1 MPLAPLNMRQNP
13 VPGTDYS
20 DLSSVQ
26 IEVDLDGKQSQ
37 EQNKNN
43 IVRVELPDG
52 SVSINFAPAANDQEE
67 GDFDDN
73 LALSL
78 SPDILASVGSE
89 LVRLIKQDDESRQ
102 EWLQQ
107 YVSGLELL
115 GTKIEQPRSNA
126 SDGSTAVEGQSTVR
140 HPLLIESIVRFQSNA
155 RGEMLPS
162 TGPVRVRNDGTTTL
176 LSDVQALALER
187 DFNHYLTV
195 TAPEYYPD
203 TERLF
208 FSLGFCGTAFKK
220 VYYCPIRRRPV
231 SEFVDVKD
239 VIVSNAETSIQSS
252 PRVTHSIRMSASILK
267 RMQLA
272 GIYRDVT
279 LTDVSP
285 GQRNIADQKI
295 DQLQGITPNTAS
307 RAEQNDRDIYECYC
321 ELDLPGYE
329 HKEDG
334 EATGL
339 RLPYRVTID
348 KASEQVLEIRRW
360 WKDGDTSYL
369 RRQVFV
375 DYIFVPGLGFYGL
388 GFLHLLGNTTMALTA
403 ALRLCI
409 DNGMF
414 ANFPGFLY
422 AKSAGRQMTNEFRVA
437 PGSGVAIDTGGQ
449 PIQNMVANLPY
460 RGVDAAFLNLIQM
473 VEQGGQRLGGIADV
487 AVGDAN
493 TEAPVG
499 TTIAL
504 IEQAT
509 KVMSAAHKRMHAA
522 QAREFYL
529 LKELFKECPESFWE
543 NNQFPAG
550 TWTPQTLVSALNNAN
565 LVPVADPNTPSQTA
579 RIQKA
584 MAIKQMQTANPALYN
599 PKAVDTRILT
609 MLGIED
615 ADTLFA
621 PPMPPPQD
629 PVPLMTAQAKMLDSQ
644 AKIAEVK
651 VRALDAAADAQN
663 RAADRES
670 REKVAMYQLARE
682 IAVHPES
689 AETAEAFVKPQV
701 EEIEQE
707 RQADGNAQDVD
718 LGNLSP

>member
-1 MPLAPLNMRQNP
+1 MRQNP

-26 IEVDLDGKQSQ
+26 IEVDLDGKQSE

-52 SVSINFAPAANDQEE
+52 SVSINFAPAANDQEG

-73 LALSL
+73 LALNL
-78 SPDILASVGSE
+78 APDVLASVGSE

-126 SDGSTAVEGQSTVR
+126 ADGSTAVEGQSTVR

-329 HKEDG
+329 HEEDG

-422 AKSAGRQMTNEFRVA
+422 AKSAGRQLTNEFRVA

-460 RGVDAAFLNLIQM
+460 RGVDGAFLNLIQM
-473 VEQGGQRLGGIADV
+473 VEQGGQRLGGIADI

-522 QAREFYL
+522 QAREFHL

-543 NNQFPAG
+543 SNQFPAG

-584 MAIKQMQTANPALYN
+584 MAIKQMQTANPALYD

-615 ADTLFA
+615 AQTLFA
-621 PPMPPPQD
+621 PPAPPQQD
-629 PVPLMTAQAKMLDSQ
+629 PVPMMTAQAKLMDSQ

-689 AETAEAFVKPQV
+689 AATAEDFVKPQV

-707 RQADGNAQDVD
+707 RQADGNAQGVD